1 MAVNKFKPQPN
12 YWLSNVSVTLL
23 LFLAGLLALSWL
35 HSRELI
41 EYLKEN
47 VNLTVELDREAN
59 KKSVDAILAGVKKIE
74 GIKSTSIDLITKEE
88 GFESIKSEFGDDFLD
103 ENFPNPLSDMIVM
116 NLKSDFV
123 EKSKVDEI
131 KNQITGLSKQIKA
144 VYFQDQ
150 LFDSAI
156 RNMNLVNWGLTIIGF
171 LILLIAVFLIHNTI
185 KLALYS
191 NRFLVKTM
199 ELVGAKWSFILT
211 PFVKKSLIYGLIC
224 GLIAIVMLALF
235 GYGIYHYY
243 PSIQTIFNLSS
254 TLLIVGGVLLL
265 GLLVQGLS
273 TAFVVNNYLRK
284 NMNDLF

>member
-1 MAVNKFKPQPN
+1 MATSKFKPQPN

-47 VNLTVELDREAN
+47 VNLTVELDRETGEKEVQSIVA
-59 KKSVDAILAGVKKIE
+59 KIQKVEGLKEGSVK
-74 GIKSTSIDLITKEE
+74 LITKEE
-88 GFESIKSEFGDDFLD
+88 GFENIKSDFGDDFLD
-103 ENFPNPLSDMIVM
+103 ESFPNPLSDMVIM
-116 NLKSDFV
+116 NLQASFV
-123 EKSKVDEI
+123 DKDKVDEI
-131 KNQITGLSKQIKA
+131 KKEINGISSKITQ

-156 RNMNLVNWGLTIIGF
+156 KNMNMVNWALTVFGL

-199 ELVGAKWSFILT
+199 ELVGAKWSFILR
-211 PFVKKSLIYGLIC
+211 PFVGKSLVYGLIC
-224 GLIAIVMLALF
+224 GIVAVLMIVLLGF
-235 GYGIYHYY
+235 VVYKYY
-243 PSIQTIFNLSS
+243 PSIETIFNFQS
-254 TLLIVGGVLLL
+254 TLLIIVGVLLL
-265 GLLVQGLS
+265 GLLLQGLS
-273 TAFVVNNYLRK
+273 TAFVVNKYLRK